1 MSKPRSSA
9 TDLVESTSELVD
21 RARKG
26 EREALERLFARQLPA
41 LRRWARGRLP
51 RRFRDLEDTE
61 DLVQDTAIRVM
72 DRISTFVSRH
82 PGALQAY
89 LRQAVVN
96 RIRDE
101 IRRSGRSPNMTE
113 LNDDEKHA
121 GASPLDEA
129 IGSEAVERYE
139 RALARLRAEDR
150 EVLIARVEMEN
161 SYEEIAQLFGR
172 PSADAARMAVH
183 RALVRLAEEMK
194 RGG

>member
-1 MSKPRSSA
+1 MAESSYKS
-9 TDLVESTSELVD
+9 TDAVESTSELVD
-21 RARKG
+21 RAKNG
-26 EREALERLFARQLPA
+26 EREALERLFARQIPA

-72 DRISTFVSRH
+72 DRIATFVSRH

-101 IRRSGRSPNMTE
+101 IRRSGRSPQITE
-113 LNDDEKHA
+113 LDDREKHG

-139 RALARLRAEDR
+139 QALARLRPEDR
-150 EVLIARVEMEN
+150 EVVIARVEMEN
-161 SYEEIAQLFGR
+161 SYDEIAQLFGK

-183 RALVRLAEEMK
+183 RALVRLAEEMN

>member
-1 MSKPRSSA
+1 MAESSFKPSDA
-9 TDLVESTSELVD
+9 VESTSELVD
-21 RARKG
+21 RAKQG

-72 DRISTFVSRH
+72 DRIATFVSRH

-101 IRRSGRSPNMTE
+101 IRRAGRSPEITE
-113 LNDDEKHA
+113 LDDREKHA

-150 EVLIARVEMEN
+150 EVIIARVEMEN
-161 SYEEIAQLFGR
+161 SYDEIAQLFGK

-183 RALVRLAEEMK
+183 RALVRLAEEMN